1 MRVCVR
7 VRPMHLWC
15 CAGALYFRVR
25 SFPPCRHWRAPR
37 PRRSAALLLLFLA
50 RRRRRQRLAR
60 VVEAQAKVKPVE
72 SQDKAA
78 AASAAAAVAASA
90 AAAETIKGWAACMR
104 GKLKTVGNGYQPAE
118 VLLVQKRGGVL
129 RIDDCGGWAQR
140 NESMARLLRAA
151 DAANGTGDALPD
163 IAPRSCRRPTAA
175 SLSAASRPRM
185 AHRAPRPPV
194 RILRCSLCTSGR
206 TNRCPVGC
214 SSHCHR

>member
-1 MRVCVR
+1 MRAR
-7 VRPMHLWC
+7 L
-15 CAGALYFRVR
+15 ALAA
-25 SFPPCRHWRAPR
+25 SA
-37 PRRSAALLLLFLA
+37 SAALLLLLLA
-50 RRRRRQRLAR
+50 RRRRRQRLAQ

-163 IAPRSCRRPTAA
+163 FAPLLVQTTDRCFAQRRVVATNG
-175 SLSAASRPRM
+175 ASR
-185 AHRAPRPPV
+185 AATAST
-194 RILRCSLCTSGR
+194 ILRCSLCTSGR

>member
-1 MRVCVR
+1 MRAR
-7 VRPMHLWC
+7 LAIAAS
-15 CAGALYFRVR
+15 AG
-25 SFPPCRHWRAPR
+25 
-37 PRRSAALLLLFLA
+37 AALLLLLLA
-50 RRRRRQRLAR
+50 RRRRCQRLAR
-60 VVEAQAKVKPVE
+60 IVEAQAKVKPVDKAADKVE
-72 SQDKAA
+72 PQDKAA
-78 AASAAAAVAASA
+78 AASVAASA

-194 RILRCSLCTSGR
+194 QILRCSLCTSGR
-206 TNRCPVGC
+206 TSRCPVGC